1 MKMIFLKAYAEQ
13 YSQSNDSQK
22 SRSASEKDSQEIKNE
37 DDKKTGD
44 ECGLGLVMFH
54 FM

>member
-1 MKMIFLKAYAEQ
+1 MFIKAYAEQ
-13 YSQSNDSQK
+13 YSQSNPSQENK
-22 SRSASEKDSQEIKNE
+22 PTQEKDSQEVKHE